1 MSFLLISLPWLS
13 NGLLWRTNKLK
24 QGQRLW
30 CTITIWLSYIY
41 IYIYNNLDIY
51 NLDIINIEINHFV
64 GSYKYAINF
73 KKTYCFK
80 IRKRVSKCKS
90 LKWNWKE
97 QKRGTEKGLWKI
109 QIIFIKSQQN
119 WYLKNQQGNV

>member
-1 MSFLLISLPWLS
+1 MVHYHYL
-13 NGLLWRTNKLK
+13 
-24 QGQRLW
+24 
-30 CTITIWLSYIY
+30 TI
-41 IYIYNNLDIY
+41 IYNILDIY

-80 IRKRVSKCKS
+80 IRKRVPKCKS

-119 WYLKNQQGNV
+119 RYLKNQQGNV